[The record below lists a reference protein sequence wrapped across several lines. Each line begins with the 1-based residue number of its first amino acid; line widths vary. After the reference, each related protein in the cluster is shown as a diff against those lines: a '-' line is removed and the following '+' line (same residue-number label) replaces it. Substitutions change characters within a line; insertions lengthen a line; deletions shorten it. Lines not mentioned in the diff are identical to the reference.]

1 MKVPNLSVK
10 YEKNRK
16 TGSDR
21 KKKRK

>member
-10 YEKNRK
+10 YEKNRRR
-16 TGSDR
+16 GSDR